1 MRENRKKKAVLLS
14 ALLAAAMVGTSALPV
29 SAAEEDTASQVKP
42 HVTEDVVTWEGGL
55 LEIPVDLG
63 GYTSDQLQMYMT
75 LEDGNTVYY
84 QPLDLSNDVATL
96 SLTNYTELMDGMPDY
111 TKSGEYRT
119 EVRFTKQNA
128 GGEISS
134 DEFTLRVP
142 LDSEPY
148 SFTQEEIPFDGS
160 EDLNFH
166 FNKGTNYYELS
177 SIDFITLRITVKAS
191 GVYWSE
197 DDLYNGDGYTVD
209 MEEGTV
215 RIDKDAMMQ
224 LLRDSLSAQADM
236 NNYGIQVVASVSTV
250 GGEQFTNW
258 IGSDYAWRLDVSDLD
273 LSGSLQEPEQ
283 TTPSAEFAGINAP
296 GFTVT
301 TDSSD
306 MLASDA
312 LSFVQENYADELAA
326 LGEDYTVSAELV
338 LNEADAADVAD
349 ETKTAFNGI
358 LDGKTIGQYYDISVQ
373 ADVLKDG
380 EVVEGL
386 ENIPVTDM
394 KDKISISLK
403 IPENLLNDGRTY
415 SMLRYHNG
423 QASVLDTTE
432 SEGTVTFST
441 DGFSTYALAYADAQG
456 QGTLTGKPTV
466 DKNNKDI
473 QKTDTVTSSGTDV
486 TVKKTSVSAEKAPK
500 TGDQTEMLFPFAAVA
515 AGMILTASA
524 YGLRRKMK

>member
-55 LEIPVDLG
+55 LE
-63 GYTSDQLQMYMT
+63 
-75 LEDGNTVYY
+75 GNTVYY

-224 LLRDSLSAQADM
+224 L
-236 NNYGIQVVASVSTV
+236 
-250 GGEQFTNW
+250 
-258 IGSDYAWRLDVSDLD
+258 
-273 LSGSLQEPEQ
+273 
-283 TTPSAEFAGINAP
+283 
-296 GFTVT
+296 VT
-301 TDSSD
+301 
-306 MLASDA
+306 
-312 LSFVQENYADELAA
+312 
-326 LGEDYTVSAELV
+326 
-338 LNEADAADVAD
+338 
-349 ETKTAFNGI
+349 
-358 LDGKTIGQYYDISVQ
+358 
-373 ADVLKDG
+373 
-380 EVVEGL
+380 
-386 ENIPVTDM
+386 
-394 KDKISISLK
+394 
-403 IPENLLNDGRTY
+403 
-415 SMLRYHNG
+415 
-423 QASVLDTTE
+423 ASVLR
-432 SEGTVTFST
+432 
-441 DGFSTYALAYADAQG
+441 Q
-456 QGTLTGKPTV
+456 
-466 DKNNKDI
+466 I
-473 QKTDTVTSSGTDV
+473 
-486 TVKKTSVSAEKAPK
+486 
-500 TGDQTEMLFPFAAVA
+500 
-515 AGMILTASA
+515 
-524 YGLRRKMK
+524 